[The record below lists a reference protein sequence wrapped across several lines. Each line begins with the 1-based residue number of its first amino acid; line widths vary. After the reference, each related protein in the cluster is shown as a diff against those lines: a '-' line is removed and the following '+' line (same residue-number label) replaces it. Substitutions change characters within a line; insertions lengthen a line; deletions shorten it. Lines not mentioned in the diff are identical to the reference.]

1 MTRFPL
7 PLAGIAFDL
16 DGVLTDTARAH
27 YRAWKRLADSLAI
40 PFDEASIAGG
50 LSVLLRD
57 PSFGLAFL
65 IQNGEQEAGYLILT
79 FGFDLE
85 FGGRQATLT
94 EVFINEGHRRKGIG
108 SRVFAQL
115 EEICRNL
122 GIGAL
127 ELQVEEDNLEAQRF
141 YHKLGFRAHSRIP
154 MSKRLSLG

>member
-1 MTRFPL
+1 ML
-7 PLAGIAFDL
+7 PDTQNLTLRPAGLEDAPRLVEFI
-16 DGVLTDTARAH
+16 RA
-27 YRAWKRLADSLAI
+27 YYAYDAI

-108 SRVFAQL
+108 SRVFAQV

-154 MSKRLSLG
+154 MSKRLSPG